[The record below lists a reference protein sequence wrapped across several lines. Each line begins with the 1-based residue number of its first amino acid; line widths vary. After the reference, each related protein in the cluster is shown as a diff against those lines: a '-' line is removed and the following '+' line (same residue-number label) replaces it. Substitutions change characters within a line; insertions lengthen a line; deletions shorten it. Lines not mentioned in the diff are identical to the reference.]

1 MYHVSSICS
10 EKVSYSTN
18 KSHQFK
24 RHLLHIYKNTRY
36 FLIPFFGF
44 RQDKL
49 KQWPRTG
56 KNFVKFGKRKK
67 KCYVHNG
74 SHCLVNL
81 QTGSYLAK
89 RNVSTSFVETQTLRH
104 PLRLRTRNKKIKMK
118 VLDAQL
124 HSLRFLLFFCGIS
137 YFI

>member
-1 MYHVSSICS
+1 MSSLVK
-10 EKVSYSTN
+10 EKEVLR
-18 KSHQFK
+18 SH
-24 RHLLHIYKNTRY
+24 
-36 FLIPFFGF
+36 
-44 RQDKL
+44 
-49 KQWPRTG
+49 
-56 KNFVKFGKRKK
+56 
-67 KCYVHNG
+67 G

-89 RNVSTSFVETQTLRH
+89 RNVSTSFGETQTLRH